1 MLAKLL
7 PLIVLVLLIPAESSD
22 GTYTGTVHE
31 TNLTVISLTAAC
43 TQALPQW
50 PNTVSVGTKP
60 MQAVGSEKPRGS
72 RMGRAVAAV
81 RQRTMGSQPQLG
93 DHVQALWTG
102 YKSVTR
108 PDQQLLDRSP
118 LPALLHAVWLAC
130 MAVAC
135 TRKPSMLD
143 SVTI

>member
-1 MLAKLL
+1 MH
-7 PLIVLVLLIPAESSD
+7 
-22 GTYTGTVHE
+22 TGCKHE
-31 TNLTVISLTAAC
+31 TDLTVTRLTLAC

-60 MQAVGSEKPRGS
+60 TQALGGEKPKGS

-81 RQRTMGSQPQLG
+81 RQRTLGSQQPQLG

-118 LPALLHAVWLAC
+118 LPPLLLHAVWLHAPDNISTTPGLLLC
-130 MAVAC
+130 APGSGRVQ
-135 TRKPSMLD
+135 
-143 SVTI
+143 